1 MALWRRNL
9 QKDATNTHGTT
20 KALTLITH
28 HGDGIALGNGH
39 DLNREP
45 FFVVCVDMV
54 VQKKFVS

>member
-1 MALWRRNL
+1 MQL
-9 QKDATNTHGTT
+9 DATNTHGTT
-20 KALTLITH
+20 KTLTLITH

>member
-1 MALWRRNL
+1 MPAEPSDGSDHVFAL
-9 QKDATNTHGTT
+9 
-20 KALTLITH
+20 TH